1 MTKIIGLTGG
11 IGSGKTQIA
20 AYLKSLDIPVYFSDD
35 EAKKIMQTPEV
46 IDLIR
51 KRFGAEVINTTTINR
66 EKLASLV
73 FNNPKKLESL
83 NSIIHPRVKNN
94 FDIWVRKHTNFPFVI
109 KETAILFESG
119 SSDNCDYII
128 SVTAPLETRISRVLD
143 RDQTDR
149 LSVIERI
156 NNQWT
161 DEQRNEKSDFIIEN
175 IDFENTKLQIDEIVK
190 ILNNS

>member
-20 AYLKSLDIPVYFSDD
+20 AYLKSIDIPVYFSDD